1 MEDANDKEVTVTVN
15 LVAHK
20 EKLQKETVVLW
31 ARDKQPEERD
41 LQLVLQGRVLGN
53 AQFCQTKGWC

>member
-1 MEDANDKEVTVTVN
+1 VTVN